1 MIVEYNGNTEL
12 NSGKVVLWFSIPGC
26 PPCRIVESFM
36 EELSAEFPEIT
47 VVHINAEEWNDLVN
61 RFDILNVPTLVYLK
75 DGEEVARQN
84 LIRRKEEVLIRFE
97 GLKKLLD
104 ETFK

>member
-1 MIVEYNGNTEL
+1 MIVEYD
-12 NSGKVVLWFSIPGC
+12 GKINFMDGKAVLWFSIPGC

-61 RFDILNVPTLVYLK
+61 RFDVLNVPTLIYLK

-84 LIRRKEEVLIRFE
+84 LIRGKEEVLIRFE
-97 GLKKLLD
+97 ELKRL
-104 ETFK
+104 

>member
-36 EELSAEFPEIT
+36 EELSGEFPEIK
-47 VVHINAEEWNDLVN
+47 VVHINAEKWNDLVN
-61 RFDILNVPTLVYLK
+61 HFDVLNVPTLIYLK
-75 DGEEVARQN
+75 DGEEVGRQN
-84 LIRRKEEVLIRFE
+84 LIRGRTEVLA
-97 GLKKLLD
+97 KLAEL
-104 ETFK
+104 

>member
-1 MIVEYNGNTEL
+1 MIVEYDGNLDFE
-12 NSGKVVLWFSIPGC
+12 SEKKVLWFSILGC

-36 EELSAEFPEIT
+36 EELSEEFPEIT

-61 RFDILNVPTLVYLK
+61 HFDVLNVPTLVYLK

-97 GLKKLLD
+97 ELKRL
-104 ETFK
+104 